1 MIFGSIEW
9 ARDFQQFQ
17 IYDTETFLSA
27 IVGHGVRGPAIWP
40 DAVYCKP
47 FGGSLSGNFAALS
60 PESRERVLSRPLQ
73 KLAEKLERRVTES
86 NRRPLRGESP
96 ARPGVNPWLVAIV
109 VSMATFM
116 EVLDTSI
123 VNVALPQNIGGN
135 LSATNS
141 EATWILTS
149 YLVSNAVILPASGW
163 LATVLGRKRST

>member
-1 MIFGSIEW
+1 M
-9 ARDFQQFQ
+9 
-17 IYDTETFLSA
+17 SA
-27 IVGHGVRGPAIWP
+27 A
-40 DAVYCKP
+40 
-47 FGGSLSGNFAALS
+47 S
-60 PESRERVLSRPLQ
+60 
-73 KLAEKLERRVTES
+73 ES
-86 NRRPLRGESP
+86 NAPLRESP

-123 VNVALPQNIGGN
+123 ANVALPHIGGN

-163 LATVLGRKRST
+163 LATVLGRKRFYMICVAVFTVSSLLCGMGAESWPARLFPHPPRHRRRRAGTQRAIDPCRNL